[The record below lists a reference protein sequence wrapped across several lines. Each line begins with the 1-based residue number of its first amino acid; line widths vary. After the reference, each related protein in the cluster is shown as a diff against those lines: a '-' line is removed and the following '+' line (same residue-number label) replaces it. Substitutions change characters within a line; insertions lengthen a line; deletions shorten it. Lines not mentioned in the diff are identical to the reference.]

1 MFERIIF
8 DRLQFSCFIQSKCSS
23 CFVTQEN
30 RFFQISAL
38 HLAAY
43 VRIIKKEKTKGK
55 GKISLTTDHMIFIW
69 ETKAYEQL
77 CFSWL
82 NMKVC

>member
-1 MFERIIF
+1 MFERINF
-8 DRLQFSCFIQSKCSS
+8 NRLQFSCFIQSKCSS
-23 CFVTQEN
+23 CDVTQEN

-55 GKISLTTDHMIFIW
+55 GKISLITDHMTFIW
-69 ETKAYEQL
+69 ETKAFKQL

-82 NMKVC
+82 NMKDC